1 MGGWHYRRA
10 IEVLRRGGIIAYPT
24 EAVFGLGCD
33 PLNRSAVARIFAVK
47 RRSAH
52 KRCILIAATVE
63 QLAFFTDTSDPVFAE
78 HAARSWPGPVTL
90 VVRARRRV
98 PTWLVGE
105 EGSIAL
111 RVSDHL
117 VPRALCSA
125 FGGALISTSA
135 NRSSKAPVREISKA
149 RLAFGTDIDCYVK
162 GRVGGLD
169 RPTRIIDIRSG
180 SVLRS

>member
-1 MGGWHYRRA
+1 MGGWHCRRA
-10 IEVLRRGGIIAYPT
+10 IQVLRQGGIIAYPT

-52 KRCILIAATVE
+52 KRCILIAAAVE
-63 QLAFFTDTSDPVFAE
+63 QLAFFTDTSDPLFAE
-78 HAARSWPGPVTL
+78 HASRSWPGPVTL
-90 VVRARRRV
+90 VVQARRQV

-105 EGSIAL
+105 ERSIAL

-117 VPRALCSA
+117 VPHALCSG
-125 FGGALISTSA
+125 FGGALVSTSA

-149 RLAFGTDIDCYVK
+149 RLAFGTEVDCYVQ

-180 SVLRS
+180 SVLRG

>member
-1 MGGWHYRRA
+1 MGGWRYRRA
-10 IEVLRRGGIIAYPT
+10 IETLRQGGIIAYPT

-47 RRSAH
+47 RRSLH
-52 KRCILIAATVE
+52 KRCILIAAEIE
-63 QLAFFTDTSDPVFAE
+63 QLAFFTDTSDPLFAE
-78 HAARSWPGPVTL
+78 HAARFWPGPVTL
-90 VVRARRRV
+90 VVKAQRRV
-98 PTWLVGE
+98 PPWLASE

-125 FGGALISTSA
+125 FGGALVSTSA
-135 NRSSKAPVREISKA
+135 NRSSRAPVREISKA
-149 RLAFGTDIDCYVK
+149 RLAFGTEVDCYVR

-169 RPTRIIDIRSG
+169 RPTRIIDIHSG
-180 SVLRS
+180 SVLRA